1 MIDSITELALETT
14 AVGEL
19 VITVDEADAT
29 DETEEEDDEEEEE
42 AELSA
47 DSTAASIFFSSR

>member
-1 MIDSITELALETT
+1 MVEEADAAEEM
-14 AVGEL
+14 EE
-19 VITVDEADAT
+19 DEAD
-29 DETEEEDDEEEEE
+29 